1 MSQVAHTKLKMPLNG
16 RSFNQDSNDNPK
28 TSYIKE
34 LVDPEH
40 QLFHH
45 RIQSCSYN
53 LDRHHLSRVLIDNMI
68 HHNGIGISANQ
79 IGIWERAFAMV
90 RDLENNEVMVC
101 FNPRIIKSYS
111 EEVEMEEGCLSYPEL
126 FLKVKRPDKIVVK
139 YEDEDKKT
147 HKLKLQGLAS
157 RVFQHEYDH
166 MEGIDFTQRT

>member
-1 MSQVAHTKLKMPLNG
+1 MITPRAT
-16 RSFNQDSNDNPK
+16 F
-28 TSYIKE
+28 IKE
-34 LVDPEH
+34 LVEPEH

-68 HHNGIGISANQ
+68 HHEGIGISANQ

-126 FLKVKRPDKIVVK
+126 FLKIKRPDKIVVK
-139 YEDEDKKT
+139 YEDENKKT

>member
-1 MSQVAHTKLKMPLNG
+1 MITPRAT
-16 RSFNQDSNDNPK
+16 F
-28 TSYIKE
+28 IKE
-34 LVDPEH
+34 LVEPEH

-90 RDLENNEVMVC
+90 KDLENNEVMVC
-101 FNPRIIKSYS
+101 FNPRIVKSYS

-126 FLKVKRPDKIVVK
+126 FLKIKRPDKIVVK

-147 HKLKLQGLAS
+147 HKIKLQGLAS

>member
-1 MSQVAHTKLKMPLNG
+1 MIT
-16 RSFNQDSNDNPK
+16 PK
-28 TSYIKE
+28 ATFIKE

-90 RDLENNEVMVC
+90 RDLEHSEVIVC
-101 FNPRIIKSYS
+101 FNPRIVKSYT
-111 EEVEMEEGCLSYPEL
+111 EEVEMEEGCLSYPDL
-126 FLKVKRPDKIVVK
+126 FLKIKRPDKIVVK
-139 YEDEDKKT
+139 YEDENKKT
-147 HKLKLQGLAS
+147 HKIKLEGLAS

>member
-1 MSQVAHTKLKMPLNG
+1 MITPRAT
-16 RSFNQDSNDNPK
+16 F
-28 TSYIKE
+28 IKD
-34 LVDPEH
+34 LVEPEH

-45 RIQSCSYN
+45 RINSCSYN
-53 LDRHHLSRVLIDNMI
+53 LDRHHLSRVLVDNMI

-101 FNPRIIKSYS
+101 FNPRIVKSYS

-126 FLKVKRPDKIVVK
+126 FLKIKRPDKIVVK

>member
-1 MSQVAHTKLKMPLNG
+1 MITPRAT
-16 RSFNQDSNDNPK
+16 F
-28 TSYIKE
+28 IKE
-34 LVDPEH
+34 LVEPEH
-40 QLFHH
+40 QLFHN

-68 HHNGIGISANQ
+68 HHEGIGISANQ

-126 FLKVKRPDKIVVK
+126 FLKIKRPDKIVVK

>member
-1 MSQVAHTKLKMPLNG
+1 MITPRATFV
-16 RSFNQDSNDNPK
+16 
-28 TSYIKE
+28 KE
-34 LVDPEH
+34 LVEPEH

-53 LDRHHLSRVLIDNMI
+53 LDRYHLSRILVDNMI

-111 EEVEMEEGCLSYPEL
+111 EEVEMEEGCLSYPDL
-126 FLKVKRPDKIVVK
+126 FLKIKRPDKIVVK

>member
-1 MSQVAHTKLKMPLNG
+1 MEMFPTMITP
-16 RSFNQDSNDNPK
+16 RTTF
-28 TSYIKE
+28 IKD
-34 LVDPEH
+34 LVEPEH

-45 RIQSCSYN
+45 RINSCSYN

-68 HHNGIGISANQ
+68 HHNGVGISANQ

-90 RDLENNEVMVC
+90 RDIENNEVIVC
-101 FNPRIIKSYS
+101 FNPRIVKSYS

-126 FLKVKRPDKIVVK
+126 FLKIKRPDKIIVK

>member
-1 MSQVAHTKLKMPLNG
+1 MIT
-16 RSFNQDSNDNPK
+16 PK
-28 TSYIKE
+28 ISYIKE
-34 LVDPEH
+34 LVEPEH

-101 FNPRIIKSYS
+101 FNPRIIKSYT

-126 FLKVKRPDKIVVK
+126 FLKIKSPDMIVIK
-139 YEDEDKKT
+139 YEDEDKKF
-147 HKLKLQGLAS
+147 HKMKLEGLAS

-166 MEGIDFTQRT
+166 MEGIDFTQRVK

>member
-1 MSQVAHTKLKMPLNG
+1 MITP
-16 RSFNQDSNDNPK
+16 RTTF
-28 TSYIKE
+28 IKE
-34 LVDPEH
+34 LVEPEH

-45 RIQSCSYN
+45 RINSCSYN

-79 IGIWERAFAMV
+79 IGIWERAFAMI

-101 FNPRIIKSYS
+101 FNPRIIKSYT

-126 FLKVKRPDKIVVK
+126 FLKIKRPDKIVVK

-166 MEGIDFTQRT
+166 MEGIDFTQRSQ

>member
-1 MSQVAHTKLKMPLNG
+1 MITPRAT
-16 RSFNQDSNDNPK
+16 F
-28 TSYIKE
+28 IKE

-68 HHNGIGISANQ
+68 HHEGIGISANQ

-126 FLKVKRPDKIVVK
+126 FLKIKRPDKIVVK

-147 HKLKLQGLAS
+147 HKIKLQGLAS

>member
-1 MSQVAHTKLKMPLNG
+1 MIT
-16 RSFNQDSNDNPK
+16 PK

-34 LVDPEH
+34 LVEPEH

-68 HHNGIGISANQ
+68 HHEGIGISANQ

-90 RDLENNEVMVC
+90 RDIENNEVMVC
-101 FNPRIIKSYS
+101 FNPRIVKSYS

-126 FLKVKRPDKIVVK
+126 FLKIKRPDKIVVK
-139 YEDEDKKT
+139 YEDVDKKT
-147 HKLKLQGLAS
+147 HKIKLQGLAS

>member
-1 MSQVAHTKLKMPLNG
+1 MAEVSIRILMITPRAT
-16 RSFNQDSNDNPK
+16 F
-28 TSYIKE
+28 IKE

-68 HHNGIGISANQ
+68 HHEGIGISANQ

-126 FLKVKRPDKIVVK
+126 FLKIKRPDKIVVK
-139 YEDEDKKT
+139 YEDENKKI
-147 HKLKLQGLAS
+147 HKIKLQGLAS

-166 MEGIDFTQRT
+166 MEGIDFTQR

>member
-1 MSQVAHTKLKMPLNG
+1 MIT
-16 RSFNQDSNDNPK
+16 PK

-147 HKLKLQGLAS
+147 HKMKLQGLAS

>member
-1 MSQVAHTKLKMPLNG
+1 MIT
-16 RSFNQDSNDNPK
+16 PK
-28 TSYIKE
+28 ISYIKE
-34 LVDPEH
+34 LVEPEH

-45 RIQSCSYN
+45 RINSCSYN

-101 FNPRIIKSYS
+101 FNPRIVKSYS

-126 FLKVKRPDKIVVK
+126 FLKIKRPDRIVVK
-139 YEDEDKKT
+139 YEDVDKKT
-147 HKLKLQGLAS
+147 HKMKLSGLAS

>member
-1 MSQVAHTKLKMPLNG
+1 MIT
-16 RSFNQDSNDNPK
+16 PK

-45 RIQSCSYN
+45 QIQSCSYN

-90 RDLENNEVMVC
+90 RDLENNEVIVC

-147 HKLKLQGLAS
+147 HKMKLKGLAS

>member
-1 MSQVAHTKLKMPLNG
+1 MITP
-16 RSFNQDSNDNPK
+16 R

-101 FNPRIIKSYS
+101 FNPRIIKSYT

-139 YEDEDKKT
+139 YEDENKKT
-147 HKLKLQGLAS
+147 HKMKLEGLAS

>member
-1 MSQVAHTKLKMPLNG
+1 MITPRAT
-16 RSFNQDSNDNPK
+16 F
-28 TSYIKE
+28 IKE
-34 LVDPEH
+34 LVEPEH

-45 RIQSCSYN
+45 RINSCSYN
-53 LDRHHLSRVLIDNMI
+53 LDRHHLSKILIDNMI

-90 RDLENNEVMVC
+90 RDIENNEVMVC
-101 FNPRIIKSYS
+101 FNPRIVKSYS

-126 FLKVKRPDKIVVK
+126 FLKIKRPDKIVVK
-139 YEDEDKKT
+139 YEDENKKI
-147 HKLKLQGLAS
+147 HKIKLQGLAS

>member
-1 MSQVAHTKLKMPLNG
+1 MITPRAT
-16 RSFNQDSNDNPK
+16 F
-28 TSYIKE
+28 IKE
-34 LVDPEH
+34 LVEPEH

-45 RIQSCSYN
+45 RVQSCSYN

-101 FNPRIIKSYS
+101 FNPRIVKSYA

-126 FLKVKRPDKIVVK
+126 FLKIKRPDKIVVK

-147 HKLKLQGLAS
+147 HKMKLQGLAS

-166 MEGIDFTQRT
+166 MEGIDFTQRSQ

>member
-1 MSQVAHTKLKMPLNG
+1 MI
-16 RSFNQDSNDNPK
+16 
-28 TSYIKE
+28 TSRATFIKI
-34 LVDPEH
+34 LVEPEH

-101 FNPRIIKSYS
+101 FNPRIVKSYS

-126 FLKVKRPDKIVVK
+126 FLKIKRPDKIVVK

>member
-1 MSQVAHTKLKMPLNG
+1 MITPRAT
-16 RSFNQDSNDNPK
+16 F
-28 TSYIKE
+28 IKE
-34 LVDPEH
+34 LVEPEH

-68 HHNGIGISANQ
+68 HHEGIGISANQ

-90 RDLENNEVMVC
+90 RDLEHQEVMVC
-101 FNPRIIKSYS
+101 FNPRIIKSYT

-126 FLKVKRPDKIVVK
+126 FLKIKRPDKIVVK

-147 HKLKLQGLAS
+147 HKMKLEGLAS
-157 RVFQHEYDH
+157 RVFQHEHDH
-166 MEGIDFTQRT
+166 MEGIDFTQRDQHK

>member
-1 MSQVAHTKLKMPLNG
+1 MITPRAT
-16 RSFNQDSNDNPK
+16 F
-28 TSYIKE
+28 IKE
-34 LVDPEH
+34 LVEPEH

-68 HHNGIGISANQ
+68 HHEGIGISANQ

-101 FNPRIIKSYS
+101 FNPRIVKSYS

-126 FLKVKRPDKIVVK
+126 FLKIKRPDKIVVK

-147 HKLKLQGLAS
+147 HKVKLSGLAS

>member
-1 MSQVAHTKLKMPLNG
+1 MEMFSTMITP
-16 RSFNQDSNDNPK
+16 RTTF
-28 TSYIKE
+28 IKE
-34 LVDPEH
+34 LVEPEH

-45 RIQSCSYN
+45 RINSCSYN

-90 RDLENNEVMVC
+90 RDIENNEVMVC

-126 FLKVKRPDKIVVK
+126 FLKIKRPDKIIVK
-139 YEDEDKKT
+139 YEDENKKT
-147 HKLKLQGLAS
+147 HKMKLQGLAS

-166 MEGIDFTQRT
+166 MEGIDFTQRVK

>member
-1 MSQVAHTKLKMPLNG
+1 MAEVSIRILMITP
-16 RSFNQDSNDNPK
+16 RTTF
-28 TSYIKE
+28 IKE
-34 LVDPEH
+34 LVEPEH

-53 LDRHHLSRVLIDNMI
+53 LNRQELSRILIDNMI

-90 RDLENNEVMVC
+90 RDLENNEVIVC
-101 FNPRIIKSYS
+101 FNPRIVKSYS

-126 FLKVKRPDKIVVK
+126 FLKIKRPDKIVVK

-147 HKLKLQGLAS
+147 HKMKLQGLAS

-166 MEGIDFTQRT
+166 MEGIDFTQR